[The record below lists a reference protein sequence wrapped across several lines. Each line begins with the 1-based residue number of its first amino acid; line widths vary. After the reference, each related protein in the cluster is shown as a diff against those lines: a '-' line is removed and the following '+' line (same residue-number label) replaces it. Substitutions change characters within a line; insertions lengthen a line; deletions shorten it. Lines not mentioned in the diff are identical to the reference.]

1 MRYEGSVYRPPS
13 EAYSLIV
20 QATIGCS
27 HNKCTFCSMYKDKKF
42 KIRKTDDVIADLISE
57 ARYAANIKRIF
68 LADGNA
74 LMLPTADLQRIL
86 ATIQQYYPRCQRVG
100 IYAAPKDVLRKS
112 VEELRSLYEMGLG
125 IAYLGLESGSDAI
138 LEHIKKGVT
147 AAEMVE
153 AAKRL
158 KASGIK
164 LSVTLISGL
173 GGRQM
178 IMEHAQKSAEV
189 LNQMQP
195 DYLGLLTLLLQPGVE
210 MYDEVQRGDFQLLH
224 PEEVVL
230 ETHELIK
237 NLELENCVFR
247 SNHASNYYALEG
259 TLPQDKEKLLA
270 ILEQIAQNDRGLF
283 KSEFFRRL

>member
-1 MRYEGSVYRPPS
+1 
-13 EAYSLIV
+13 
-20 QATIGCS
+20 
-27 HNKCTFCSMYKDKKF
+27 MYKDKKF

-57 ARYAANIKRIF
+57 SRYAANIKRIF

-74 LMLPTADLQRIL
+74 LMLPTKDLQRIL
-86 ATIQQYYPRCQRVG
+86 AIIQQYYPRCQRVG
-100 IYAAPKDVLRKS
+100 IYAAPKDILRKT

-125 IAYLGLESGSDAI
+125 IAYLGLESGSDAT

-158 KASGIK
+158 QASGIK

-195 DYLGLLTLLLQPGVE
+195 DYLGLLTLLLQPGTE
-210 MYDEVQRGDFQLLH
+210 MYDEVERGDFQLLH

-259 TLPQDKEKLLA
+259 TLPQDKDKLLA
-270 ILEQIAQNDRGLF
+270 ILEQIAQNDRGLL